1 MIPRPQIIAIVV
13 LVLAA
18 FLGPVWLWGG
28 AVPLE
33 WAVYFGMA
41 ITLVSGALFIFNL
54 WLWRLGLLQGW
65 FVKRP
70 HLWGTWSV
78 TFITQWNDRETG
90 RQREPVQ
97 GTFEIRQTFSS
108 LHVRMQSEQ
117 SNGDLLCANIL
128 NNDDGRFRLAG
139 IYRNEPKLSE
149 RQKSAIHHGTFIL
162 DIEGNPNS
170 PAGMRGHYWTDR
182 ETKGEMNCVR
192 GARPELAL
200 TTTSAISGRHA

>member
-18 FLGPVWLWGG
+18 FLGLVLLRGG

-33 WAVYFGMA
+33 WGAYLGIT
-41 ITLVSGALFIFNL
+41 ITLVSSVLFIFNL
-54 WLWRLGLLQGW
+54 WLWRLPLLQGW
-65 FVKRP
+65 FVNRP

-78 TFITQWNDRETG
+78 TFYTQWNDPDTG
-90 RQREPVQ
+90 HQREPVP
-97 GTFEIRQTFSS
+97 GTFEIRQTFFS

-128 NNDDGRFRLAG
+128 NIDDGRFRLAG
-139 IYRNEPKLSE
+139 IYRNEPKLSG
-149 RQKSAIHHGTFIL
+149 RQKSAIHYGTFLL
-162 DIEGNPNS
+162 DIEGNPNL
-170 PAGMRGHYWTDR
+170 PTGMKGHYWTDR

-192 GARPELAL
+192 GMMTEQPL
-200 TTTSAISGRHA
+200 TKTAAISGRHG